1 MCTKTENIEEI
12 IIEEPHVFL
21 EKIIF
26 NDDAELS
33 LTHNSII
40 VFTGANNCGKS
51 QVLKDIEIFLDNSN
65 TKSTIVVNNIE
76 LDYCGDISE
85 KKFLQ
90 NKFLLNQQGF
100 FQLYET
106 GNSFDKNALQNNWNR
121 HKLINGLHRLF
132 VKRLDTACHITSSN
146 DLVRN
151 NQPEKHPIY
160 KLNKSDTLA
169 TTLSKYFRQAF
180 GVDLVV
186 NRNEMQTIPLHVG
199 QSPDKTAFTMDK
211 QDDYYDK
218 VSILPK
224 LQNQGD
230 GMRSFA
236 SILLDTFTS
245 EYSITLIDEPEAFLH
260 PPQARTLGKM
270 LAKNNP
276 YNRQLLISTHSED
289 FLQGLLDADND
300 NVTVI
305 RINRTDNINKMSIL
319 PNDEIK
325 KLWGNPLL
333 RYSNILSGLFHEK
346 VVVCESDYD
355 CLFYQAIMDAMY
367 ESRGETSPDI
377 LFTHCGGKS
386 RAKDVVSA
394 LKAVNVPVVA
404 VCDFD
409 LLNSSQNFK
418 PLAAAFGL
426 KWESALKSDMTTI
439 YNIMNAKNDAWKDI
453 KKIGKDGFTGDAPAA
468 YEKVE
473 AVCKYSGLF
482 VVPVGEMECF
492 DKTVNKEKKE
502 WVYHILENYN
512 LSTEQKLSKARIFV
526 QEIVDFKPSTI

>member
-1 MCTKTENIEEI
+1 MCAETENIEVDSKEK
-12 IIEEPHVFL
+12 PQVFL
-21 EKIIF
+21 KKLVF
-26 NDDAELS
+26 NDSTELS
-33 LTHNSII
+33 LTHNSVV
-40 VFTGANNCGKS
+40 VFTGANNSGKS
-51 QVLKDIEIFLDNSN
+51 QVLKDIELCLDWANNS
-65 TKSTIVVNNIE
+65 STIVVDKIE
-76 LDYCGDISE
+76 CDYCGEIDE
-85 KKFLQ
+85 EFLKDRFQ
-90 NKFLLNQQGF
+90 PNQQGD
-100 FQLYET
+100 FQLNET
-106 GNSFDKNALQNNWNR
+106 GTVFSKPVLQDAWKCR
-121 HKLINGLHRLF
+121 TFYNGFYRLF
-132 VKRLDTACHITSSN
+132 VKRLDTLTRITSSD

-151 NQPEKHPIY
+151 NHPEKHPIY

-169 TTLSKYFRQAF
+169 ITLSEYFRQAF

-199 QSPDKTAFTMDK
+199 QAPNKTSFTMDM
-211 QDDYYDK
+211 QDDYYK
-218 VSILPK
+218 EVSALPK

-276 YNRQLLISTHSED
+276 CNRQLLISTHSED

-300 NVTVI
+300 NVIII
-305 RINRTDNINKMSIL
+305 RIDRIDNVNKMSIL
-319 PNDEIK
+319 SNDEIK
-325 KLWGNPLL
+325 RLWGNPLL

-367 ESRGETSPDI
+367 ESRGEVAPDI

-386 RAKDVVSA
+386 RAKDVVKA
-394 LKAVNVPVVA
+394 LKAVEVPIVA

-418 PLAAAFGL
+418 PLVAAFGL
-426 KWESALKSDMTTI
+426 EWKSTLEVDMKII
-439 YNIMNAKNDAWKDI
+439 YDSMNSKKDAWNDI
-453 KKIGKDGFTGDAPAA
+453 KKIGKIGFTGDAPAA
-468 YEKVE
+468 YETVE
-473 AVCKYSGLF
+473 SICKSIGLF
-482 VVPVGEMECF
+482 IVPVGEMECF

-502 WVYHILENYN
+502 WVYHILENYE
-512 LSTEQKLSKARIFV
+512 LATEPKLNEARIFV
-526 QEIVDFKPSTI
+526 QEIIDFKPSTI